1 MTESNRNARESTRE
15 LIVYDVIIGSWND
28 FFNLTMPD
36 EAIKKRNDLAR
47 LVCYFVPV
55 TLLFPLST
63 YWSVTYFGDAAAETI
78 YPLII
83 VLSFLLGGFSSFGC
97 LILLFFA
104 RTRNFAK
111 NVLISTL
118 IFFPFLI
125 ASLFMTAHVRHNAFV
140 ALAERSRPL
149 ISAIKRYEK
158 EKGTSPPSLES
169 LVPKY
174 LARVPGT
181 GMSAYPSYKYELKPN
196 IDSKWRL
203 MVDCPSGMI
212 NWDEFY
218 YEPEQNYQLG
228 PVTGGRNERI
238 GDWIY
243 FHE

>member
-1 MTESNRNARESTRE
+1 
-15 LIVYDVIIGSWND
+15 
-28 FFNLTMPD
+28 MPD

-47 LVCYFVPV
+47 LVCYFVPIS
-55 TLLFPLST
+55 LLFPLST

-83 VLSFLLGGFSSFGC
+83 VLSILLGGFSSFGC

-111 NVLISTL
+111 NILFSTL
-118 IFFPFLI
+118 LSIPFLI

-149 ISAIKRYEK
+149 ISAIKQYEK
-158 EKGTSPPSLES
+158 AKGTSPPSLES
-169 LVPKY
+169 LVPEY
-174 LARVPGT
+174 IARVPGT
-181 GMSAYPSYKYELKPN
+181 GMSAYPSYKYAPKPN
-196 IDSKWRL
+196 EHSTWRL
-203 MVDCPSGMI
+203 SVECPSGMI

-218 YEPEQNYQLG
+218 YEPEQSYQLG
-228 PVTGGRNERI
+228 SVVGGWNERI